1 MSKYSEFF
9 LLGKA
14 DYVMIGDKLRLRKF
28 GSWLAEEGWTKE
40 EQARQRAS
48 FSLKAVDL
56 ARKIAKEQEI
66 SEEEAFDVLQKAN
79 ESRSEVFEQYAT
91 EIDELM
97 ALMPSGREQFE
108 ELVTL
113 FFRNRGQVK
122 VDKKWEPTDEWSDED
137 TRMLPKAMLALIEEF
152 MASEDEP
159 LEPAEEDAEAPKKA
173 S

>member
-14 DYVMIGDKLRLRKF
+14 DYMMIGDKLRLRKF

-79 ESRSEVFEQYAT
+79 ESRSEIFEQYAT

>member
-14 DYVMIGDKLRLRKF
+14 DYMMIGDKLRLRKF

-66 SEEEAFDVLQKAN
+66 SEEEAFDVLQQAN
-79 ESRSEVFEQYAT
+79 ETRSEIFEQYAT

-159 LEPAEEDAEAPKKA
+159 LEPMEEDSEAPKKA

>member
-14 DYVMIGDKLRLRKF
+14 DYMMIGDKLRLRKF

-79 ESRSEVFEQYAT
+79 ETRSEIFEQYAT

-159 LEPAEEDAEAPKKA
+159 LEPVEEDTEAPKKA

>member
-14 DYVMIGDKLRLRKF
+14 DYMMIGDKLRLRKF

-66 SEEEAFDVLQKAN
+66 SEEEAFDVLQQAN
-79 ESRSEVFEQYAT
+79 ETRSEIFEQYAT

-122 VDKKWEPTDEWSDED
+122 VDKKWEPFRCIPYSWTPRRNCSGVGGSGPSSVPPMSAARRDKVILFPVPCS
-137 TRMLPKAMLALIEEF
+137 
-152 MASEDEP
+152 
-159 LEPAEEDAEAPKKA
+159 
-173 S
+173 

>member
-137 TRMLPKAMLALIEEF
+137 TRMLPRAMLALIEEF

>member
-14 DYVMIGDKLRLRKF
+14 DYMMIGDKLRLRKF

-66 SEEEAFDVLQKAN
+66 SEEEAFDVLQQAN
-79 ESRSEVFEQYAT
+79 ETRSEIFEQYAT
-91 EIDELM
+91 AIDELM

-159 LEPAEEDAEAPKKA
+159 LEPVEEDTEAPKKA

>member
-79 ESRSEVFEQYAT
+79 ESRSEIFEQYAT

-137 TRMLPKAMLALIEEF
+137 TRMLPKAMLAVIEEF

-159 LEPAEEDAEAPKKA
+159 LEPAEEDTQAPQKA

>member
-79 ESRSEVFEQYAT
+79 ESRSEIFEQYAT

-122 VDKKWEPTDEWSDED
+122 VDKKWESTDEWSDED

>member
-79 ESRSEVFEQYAT
+79 EGRSEVFEQYAT

>member
-14 DYVMIGDKLRLRKF
+14 DYMMIGDKLRLRKF

-66 SEEEAFDVLQKAN
+66 SEEEAFDVLQQAN
-79 ESRSEVFEQYAT
+79 ETRSEIFEQYAT

>member
-79 ESRSEVFEQYAT
+79 ESRSEIFEQYAT

-97 ALMPSGREQFE
+97 SLMPSGREQFE

>member
-14 DYVMIGDKLRLRKF
+14 DYMMIGDKLRLRKF

-66 SEEEAFDVLQKAN
+66 SEEEAFDVLQQAN
-79 ESRSEVFEQYAT
+79 ETRSEIFEQYAT

-159 LEPAEEDAEAPKKA
+159 LEPVEEDAEAPKKA

>member
-14 DYVMIGDKLRLRKF
+14 DYMMIGDKLRLRKF

-66 SEEEAFDVLQKAN
+66 SEEEAFDVLQQAN
-79 ESRSEVFEQYAT
+79 ETRSEIFEQYAT

-152 MASEDEP
+152 MAAEDEP
-159 LEPAEEDAEAPKKA
+159 LEPVEEDTEAPKKA

>member
-28 GSWLAEEGWTKE
+28 GSWLAEE
-40 EQARQRAS
+40 
-48 FSLKAVDL
+48 
-56 ARKIAKEQEI
+56 
-66 SEEEAFDVLQKAN
+66 EAFDVLQKAN
-79 ESRSEVFEQYAT
+79 ESRSEIFEQYAT

-137 TRMLPKAMLALIEEF
+137 TRMLPKAMLAVIEEF

-159 LEPAEEDAEAPKKA
+159 LEPAEEDTQAPKKA

>member
-14 DYVMIGDKLRLRKF
+14 DYMMIGDKLRLRKF

-66 SEEEAFDVLQKAN
+66 SEEKAFDVLQQAN
-79 ESRSEVFEQYAT
+79 EARSEIFEQYAT

-159 LEPAEEDAEAPKKA
+159 LEPVEEDTEAPKKA

>member
-1 MSKYSEFF
+1 M
-9 LLGKA
+9 
-14 DYVMIGDKLRLRKF
+14 MIGDKLRLRKF

-66 SEEEAFDVLQKAN
+66 SEEEAFDVLQQAN
-79 ESRSEVFEQYAT
+79 ETRSEIFEQYAT

-159 LEPAEEDAEAPKKA
+159 LEPVEEDAEAPKKA

>member
-14 DYVMIGDKLRLRKF
+14 DYMMIGDKLRLRKF

-66 SEEEAFDVLQKAN
+66 SEEEAFDVLQQAN
-79 ESRSEVFEQYAT
+79 ETRSEIFEQYAT

-159 LEPAEEDAEAPKKA
+159 LEPVEEDTEAPKKA

>member
-79 ESRSEVFEQYAT
+79 ESRSEIFEQYAT

-137 TRMLPKAMLALIEEF
+137 TRMLPKTMLAVIEEF

-159 LEPAEEDAEAPKKA
+159 LEPAEEDTEAPKKA

>member
-122 VDKKWEPTDEWSDED
+122 VDKKWEATDEWSDED

-159 LEPAEEDAEAPKKA
+159 LEPAEEDVEAPKKA

>member
-14 DYVMIGDKLRLRKF
+14 DYMMIGDKLRLRKF

-66 SEEEAFDVLQKAN
+66 SEEEAFDVLQQAN
-79 ESRSEVFEQYAT
+79 ETRSEIFEQYAT
-91 EIDELM
+91 
-97 ALMPSGREQFE
+97 
-108 ELVTL
+108 
-113 FFRNRGQVK
+113 
-122 VDKKWEPTDEWSDED
+122 
-137 TRMLPKAMLALIEEF
+137 
-152 MASEDEP
+152 
-159 LEPAEEDAEAPKKA
+159 
-173 S
+173 

>member
-14 DYVMIGDKLRLRKF
+14 DYMMIGDKLRLRKF

-79 ESRSEVFEQYAT
+79 ETRSEIFEQYAT

-159 LEPAEEDAEAPKKA
+159 LEPVEEDAEAPKKA

>member
-14 DYVMIGDKLRLRKF
+14 DYMMIGDKLRLRKF

-56 ARKIAKEQEI
+56 ARKIAKEQDI
-66 SEEEAFDVLQKAN
+66 SEEEAFDVLQHAN
-79 ESRSEVFEQYAT
+79 ETRSEIFEQYAT

-152 MASEDEP
+152 MSSEDEP
-159 LEPAEEDAEAPKKA
+159 LEPVEEDAEAPKKA

>member
-137 TRMLPKAMLALIEEF
+137 TRMLPRAMLALIEEF

-159 LEPAEEDAEAPKKA
+159 LEPVEEDAEAPKKA

>member
-14 DYVMIGDKLRLRKF
+14 DYMMIGDKLRLRKF

-66 SEEEAFDVLQKAN
+66 SEEEAFDVLQQAN
-79 ESRSEVFEQYAT
+79 ETRSEIFERYAT
-91 EIDELM
+91 EVDELM

-122 VDKKWEPTDEWSDED
+122 VDKKWEPTEEWSDED
-137 TRMLPKAMLALIEEF
+137 TRMLPKAMLALIEDF

-159 LEPAEEDAEAPKKA
+159 LDPVEEDTEAPKKA

>member
-14 DYVMIGDKLRLRKF
+14 DYMMIGDKLRLRRF

-66 SEEEAFDVLQKAN
+66 SEEEAFDVLQQAN
-79 ESRSEVFEQYAT
+79 ETRSEIFEQYAT

-159 LEPAEEDAEAPKKA
+159 LEPVEEDTEAPKKA

>member
-14 DYVMIGDKLRLRKF
+14 DYMMIGDKLRLRKF

-66 SEEEAFDVLQKAN
+66 SEEEAFDVLQQAN
-79 ESRSEVFEQYAT
+79 ETRSEIFEQYAT

-152 MASEDEP
+152 MAAEDEP
-159 LEPAEEDAEAPKKA
+159 LEPMEEDAEAPKKA

>member
-97 ALMPSGREQFE
+97 ALMPSGREQLE

-137 TRMLPKAMLALIEEF
+137 TRMLPRAMLALIEEF

-159 LEPAEEDAEAPKKA
+159 LEPAEEDVEAPKKA

>member
-159 LEPAEEDAEAPKKA
+159 LEPVEEDAEAPKKA

>member
-14 DYVMIGDKLRLRKF
+14 DYMMIGDKLRLRKF

-66 SEEEAFDVLQKAN
+66 SEEEAFDVLQQAN
-79 ESRSEVFEQYAT
+79 ETRSEIFEQYAT

-137 TRMLPKAMLALIEEF
+137 TRMLPKAMLSLIEEF
-152 MASEDEP
+152 MAAEDEP
-159 LEPAEEDAEAPKKA
+159 LEPVEEDTEAPKKA

>member
-14 DYVMIGDKLRLRKF
+14 DYMMIGDKLRLRKF

-66 SEEEAFDVLQKAN
+66 SEEDAFDVLQQAN
-79 ESRSEVFEQYAT
+79 ETRSEIFEQYAT

-137 TRMLPKAMLALIEEF
+137 TRMLPKAMLSLIEEF

-159 LEPAEEDAEAPKKA
+159 LEPVEEDAEAPKKA

>member
-137 TRMLPKAMLALIEEF
+137 TRMLPRAMLALIEEF

-159 LEPAEEDAEAPKKA
+159 LEPAEEDVEAPKKA